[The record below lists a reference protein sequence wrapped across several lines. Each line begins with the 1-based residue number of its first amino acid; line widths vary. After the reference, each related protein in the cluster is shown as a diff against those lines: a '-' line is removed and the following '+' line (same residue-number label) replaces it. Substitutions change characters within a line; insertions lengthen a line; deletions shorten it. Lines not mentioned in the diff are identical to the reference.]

1 MSTRHRAA
9 LVLAGFFPLLAIAA
23 ALLLGGGEGSAGA
36 PAGPLAYI
44 SNTSSDDVWVV
55 DLDAQAVVDVVPVG
69 DDPRGIDIAPDN
81 GRVYVANRFDDTVSI
96 IDTATNSVVGVI
108 DLGASVLVTATEP
121 YDVVVSPDNAFL
133 YIAMKNGGSTNG
145 DGTVAVAELPSG
157 DVIAEEILDSNASPE
172 GIVVTP
178 DGNKVYVAGRGDMY
192 VVDVS
197 DPSNP
202 SFTGTS
208 GLAER
213 ELVVS
218 PDGDWVYA
226 EDNAVRTSDDT
237 AFNTGDFSGE
247 RGVAISPDGLQL
259 FSTDEND
266 SVRVVDV
273 TPGNPPTT
281 SFLQDIQDVTQSRS
295 YGVDLT
301 DEGDR
306 GLVSFRD
313 SDTVRI
319 FDVATLSFIGPVI
332 DMEFDPGTGTIFGDE
347 PKQLVISHT
356 IQPTPTPTA
365 TPAAGPTETPE
376 EEEEAPAA
384 LPPTGGTPAGG
395 GSGLPWLGIAALAA
409 AAAALTGG
417 TLALRKARS

>member
-1 MSTRHRAA
+1 MSTRNRRI
-9 LVLAGFFPLLAIAA
+9 LLAGGALAVVALTVTLLA
-23 ALLLGGGEGSAGA
+23 GGRETSAGVA
-36 PAGPLAYI
+36 AGPLAYI

-81 GRVYVANRFDDTVSI
+81 SNVYVANRFDDTVSV
-96 IDTATNSVVGVI
+96 IDTTTNTVADTI

-133 YIAMKNGGSTNG
+133 YIAMKNGGSENG

-157 DVIAEEILDSNASPE
+157 DVIAEEILDSAASPE

-178 DGNKVYVAGRGDMY
+178 DGNKVYVAARGAMY

-197 DPSNP
+197 DPANP

-208 GLAER
+208 GVAER

-218 PDGDWVYA
+218 PDGEWVYA
-226 EDNAVRTSDDT
+226 DNNAVRTSDDT
-237 AFNTGDFSGE
+237 AFATGDSSGE
-247 RGVAISPDGLQL
+247 RGIAISPDGLQL
-259 FSTDEND
+259 FSTDETD
-266 SVRVVDV
+266 DVWVVDV
-273 TPGNPPTT
+273 TPGDPPTT
-281 SFLQDIQDVTQSRS
+281 AFLQDIQDVTQSES

-306 GLVSFRD
+306 GLVSFRG
-313 SDTVRI
+313 SNTVRI

-332 DMEFDPGTGTIFGDE
+332 DMQFDPGTGTIFGSE

-356 IQPTPTPTA
+356 IQPTPTPTPTPEPGAA
-365 TPAAGPTETPE
+365 TPTATPTAA
-376 EEEEAPAA
+376 APAE
-384 LPPTGGTPAGG
+384 LPDTGGTPGPD
-395 GSGLPWLGIAALAA
+395 SGLPWLAILAAVGAAAVAGGAIIAA
-409 AAAALTGG
+409 
-417 TLALRKARS
+417 RRR